1 MYQTCNHLTDIIHAL
16 IHHERQRTLPPH
28 RQALIVGQT
37 GLLDVHIQ
45 ISHSIDDAHCLV
57 HLPACI
63 HPHRVGDSSIN
74 LRVYIICCSAS
85 TIPVF
90 ASQSKGMCR
99 LASPFRLSSS
109 VFRSSMSL
117 TARMRSMS
125 SCTAPPTFSWNILH
139 IIIINTHT
147 QWSKRPRKWLVLNHS
162 AFTCIPDLYT
172 SLHSLPCS
180 LRSPERWHDTA

>member
-1 MYQTCNHLTDIIHAL
+1 MHHACNHLTDIIHAL
-16 IHHERQRTLPPH
+16 VHHEWQRTLPPH
-28 RQALIVGQT
+28 RQALIVGQA

-63 HPHRVGDSSIN
+63 HHHRVGDNSIN
-74 LRVYIICCSAS
+74 LRVYIIYCRSLK
-85 TIPVF
+85 IPVF

-125 SCTAPPTFSWNILH
+125 SRTAPPTFSWNILH
-139 IIIINTHT
+139 YHYQHT
-147 QWSKRPRKWLVLNHS
+147 QRSKRPRQWLALNHS
-162 AFTCIPDLYT
+162 AITCIPDLYT
-172 SLHSLPCS
+172 SLHSVPCS
-180 LRSPERWHDTA
+180 LRSPERWHDTV